1 MRIGAVA
8 RLIILWQRPYHLTA
22 DDAAGWTRR
31 HIGRM
36 LDAGAVRDAELTLL
50 RSASDRHPADCR
62 WMLRLDLEP
71 GVDGCDY
78 VEGPRCAEWLDDMRS
93 LGAQPFVMLA
103 DSETI
108 ERANRA

>member
-1 MRIGAVA
+1 VA
-8 RLIILWQRPYHLTA
+8 RLIILWQRPHRLAA

-31 HIGRM
+31 EIGRM
-36 LDAGAVRDAELTLL
+36 LDDGAVRDAELTRL

-71 GVDGCDY
+71 GVEGCDF
-78 VEGPRCAEWLDDMRS
+78 VEGALCAEWLDDMRS
-93 LGAQPFVMLA
+93 LGARPFVMLA

-108 ERANRA
+108 ERANSA